1 MRRFSALQLFLLAL
15 GLGLIFAGVF
25 FNQIARGWENYR
37 YPNAVYWQGM
47 RLVPDRNQKITPA
60 GTDMLVVKIVKGPA
74 ARLTLF
80 LRPDDGLT
88 PQKMVRALCARDAC
102 SKVSLMPADNGDRA
116 AANYRIGGE
125 AMQILMIRP
134 AGANVWIEFNGPPD
148 ALAHFENLIDSVTA
162 QLALRNASGRSAYSK
177 N

>member
-1 MRRFSALQLFLLAL
+1 MRRFSALQLFLLAF
-15 GLGLIFAGVF
+15 GFGLIFAGLF
-25 FNQIARGWENYR
+25 FNQILRGWENYR

-60 GTDMLVVKIVKGPA
+60 GVDMLVVKILKGPA

-80 LRPDDGLT
+80 LRPEDGLT
-88 PQKMVRALCARDAC
+88 PQKMVKALCARDAC
-102 SKVSLMPADNGDRA
+102 SRADAVPADNGDRA

-125 AMQILMIRP
+125 AMQILVIRP
-134 AGANVWIEFNGPPD
+134 SGGKVWIEFNGPPD
-148 ALAHFENLIDSVTA
+148 ALRHFDDLIDSVTA
-162 QLALRNASGRSAYSK
+162 QLALRNASGQTAYSK

>member
-1 MRRFSALQLFLLAL
+1 MRRFSVLQLFLLAF
-15 GLGLIFAGVF
+15 GFGLIFAGIF
-25 FNQIARGWENYR
+25 FNQILRGWENYR

-47 RLVPDRNQKITPA
+47 RLVPDRNQKISAA
-60 GTDMLVVKIVKGPA
+60 GTDMLVVRIVKGPM

-88 PQKMVRALCARDAC
+88 PQKMVKALCARDAC
-102 SKVSLMPADNGDRA
+102 SKAAQPAGDGDRA

-125 AMQILMIRP
+125 AMQILLIRP

-148 ALAHFENLIDSVTA
+148 ALHQFGDLIDSVTV
-162 QLALRNASGRSAYSK
+162 QLARRSSPG
-177 N
+177 

>member
-15 GLGLIFAGVF
+15 GFGLIFAGIF

-47 RLVPDRNQKITPA
+47 RLVPGRNQKITGA
-60 GTDMLVVKIVKGPA
+60 GTDMLVVKIVKGPM
-74 ARLTLF
+74 ARLTLY

-88 PQKMVRALCARDAC
+88 PQKMVKALCARDAC
-102 SKVSLMPADNGDRA
+102 SKTMLDEGSGERA

-125 AMQILMIRP
+125 SMQILLIRP
-134 AGANVWIEFNGPPD
+134 AGANVWIEFNGPPE
-148 ALAHFENLIDSVTA
+148 ALRHFGDLIDSVTA
-162 QLALRNASGRSAYSK
+162 QLASRNSPG
-177 N
+177 

>member
-1 MRRFSALQLFLLAL
+1 MRRFSALQLFLLAF
-15 GLGLIFAGVF
+15 GFGLIFAGIF
-25 FNQIARGWENYR
+25 FNQILRGWENYR

-47 RLVPDRNQKITPA
+47 RLVPDRNQKISAA
-60 GTDMLVVKIVKGPA
+60 GTDMLVVRIVKGPM

-88 PQKMVRALCARDAC
+88 PQKMVKALCARDAC
-102 SKVSLMPADNGDRA
+102 NRVTSPAGDGDRA

-125 AMQILMIRP
+125 AMQILLIRP

-148 ALAHFENLIDSVTA
+148 ALHQFGDLIDSVTV
-162 QLALRNASGRSAYSK
+162 QLARRSSPG
-177 N
+177 

>member
-1 MRRFSALQLFLLAL
+1 MRRFSALQLFLLAV
-15 GLGLIFAGVF
+15 GFGLIFAGIF
-25 FNQIARGWENYR
+25 FNHILRGWENYR

-47 RLVPDRNQKITPA
+47 RLVPDRNQKISAA
-60 GTDMLVVKIVKGPA
+60 GRDMLVVRIVKGPV

-88 PQKMVRALCARDAC
+88 PQKMVSALCARDAC
-102 SKVSLMPADNGDRA
+102 SSVTSPAGDGDRV

-125 AMQILMIRP
+125 SMQILLIRP

-148 ALAHFENLIDSVTA
+148 ALHHFGGLIDSVTA
-162 QLALRNASGRSAYSK
+162 QLARRNTPG
-177 N
+177 

>member
-1 MRRFSALQLFLLAL
+1 MRRFSAPQLFLLAF
-15 GLGLIFAGVF
+15 GFGLIFAGLF
-25 FNQIARGWENYR
+25 FNQIVHGWENYR

-60 GTDMLVVKIVKGPA
+60 GADMLVVKIVRGPM

-88 PQKMVRALCARDAC
+88 PQKMVKAICARDAC
-102 SKVSLMPADNGDRA
+102 SKGEPLPEDSGDRA

-125 AMQILMIRP
+125 SMQILVIRP

-148 ALAHFENLIDSVTA
+148 ALHHFGDLIDSVTA
-162 QLALRNASGRSAYSK
+162 QMSRRNAPG
-177 N
+177 